1 MLHSQYGFMCKCASV
16 PWGYAY
22 PSSAPLVLRAI
33 STHLP
38 QDWRQHYSLVQA
50 EGHCWCWAMFPPCS
64 WFFLGGYL
72 LANIF
77 CWICLLFLPSLALK
91 ANLYKDSAWVFLP
104 LTCCCPWT
112 EVSFAQ
118 LLKLYPY
125 SDQEET
131 IGDLFVSLGPVL
143 SSSYIRTFAVYATIL
158 CLHHSTQC
166 FILEPKI
173 LCFVP
178 YMF

>member
-1 MLHSQYGFMCKCASV
+1 MCLCSLGLCLPFLCSSGSKGNQHSS
-16 PWGYAY
+16 
-22 PSSAPLVLRAI
+22 PSRLTPLLVLGNV
-33 STHLP
+33 S
-38 QDWRQHYSLVQA
+38 S
-50 EGHCWCWAMFPPCS
+50 CS